1 MKYTD
6 NRQVFKWNVGECG
19 IPYLSSNMLDEL
31 GYPNL
36 YTTRY
41 RNWDASKGTG
51 AQGLRVAY
59 MKGEDVAEAR
69 SVISKNLGAL
79 AENMGS
85 DLDHLVVTHQLHTAN
100 VKMIGADDLGYWKSV
115 EIEDGID
122 GLITD
127 VPGACLVVYGAD
139 CPSIYIVDPVKHAIG
154 LVHAGWKG
162 TFGKIPEAAIAM
174 MQSAYG
180 CNPADMYA
188 AIGPSI
194 CEDCYEMGDEIYD
207 MLAEQWGKEDADLLM
222 KRHPA
227 LSGKQDTSDKNEAHQ
242 DSGKYHL
249 DLWQANRLTLERA
262 GIPTDHIEVTN
273 LCTCCNADE
282 FYSYRAHKMENEQ
295 AAMLVNGDGVN
306 CR

>member
-6 NRQVFKWNVGECG
+6 NRQVFKWNEETESG
-19 IPYLSSNMLDEL
+19 IPYVSFHMLDEL

-41 RNWDASKGTG
+41 MNWDAASGTG
-51 AQGLRVAY
+51 EKGIRVAY
-59 MKGEDVAEAR
+59 MKGEDVTEAR
-69 SVISKNLGAL
+69 TVISKSLGAL
-79 AENMGS
+79 AGDLGS

-100 VKMIGADDLGYWKSV
+100 VKKLNAGDLGYWKSV

-122 GLITD
+122 GLVTD

-162 TFGKIPEAAIAM
+162 TFGKIPEVAIAM

-180 CNPADMYA
+180 SNPADMYA

-194 CEDCYEMGDEIYD
+194 CENCYEMGDEIYD
-207 MLAEQWGKEDADLLM
+207 MLAAQWSKEDADLLM
-222 KRHPA
+222 KRHPNA
-227 LSGKQDTSDKNEAHQ
+227 DASQ
-242 DSGKYHL
+242 GKYHL

-262 GIPTDHIEVTN
+262 GIPADHIEVTN
-273 LCTCCNADE
+273 ICTCCNVDD

-295 AAMLVNGDGVN
+295 AAMLVNGGGQA
-306 CR
+306 

>member
-6 NRQVFKWNVGECG
+6 NRQVFTWNEETQSG
-19 IPYLSSNMLDEL
+19 IPYVSFRMLDEL

-41 RNWDASKGTG
+41 RNWDKAKGTG
-51 AQGLRVAY
+51 AKGIRIAY

-69 SVISKNLGAL
+69 SVISKNLGLL
-79 AENMGS
+79 AEDMGS
-85 DLDHLVVTHQLHTAN
+85 NLNHLVVTHQLHTAN
-100 VKMIGADDLGYWKSV
+100 VKMIGEEDLGYWKSV

-122 GLITD
+122 GLVTN
-127 VPGACLVVYGAD
+127 VPNACLVVYGAD

-180 CNPADMYA
+180 SNPADMYA

-207 MLAEQWGKEDADLLM
+207 MLAEQWGMEDAELLM
-222 KRHPA
+222 KRH
-227 LSGKQDTSDKNEAHQ
+227 E
-242 DSGKYHL
+242 SGKYHL

-262 GIPTDHIEVTN
+262 GVPSNHIEVTN
-273 LCTCCNADE
+273 ICTCCNVDD

-295 AAMLVNGDGVN
+295 AAMLVNRGG
-306 CR
+306 RT

>member
-6 NRQVFKWNVGECG
+6 NRQVFTWNEVTQSG
-19 IPYLSSNMLDEL
+19 IPYVSFRMLDEL

-41 RNWDASKGTG
+41 QNWDKTKGTG
-51 AQGLRVAY
+51 AKGIRVAY

-79 AENMGS
+79 AEDMGS
-85 DLDHLVVTHQLHTAN
+85 NLDHLVVTHQLHTAN
-100 VKMIGADDLGYWKSV
+100 VKMIGEDDLGYWKSV

-122 GLITD
+122 GLITN
-127 VPGACLVVYGAD
+127 VPNACLVVYGAD

-162 TFGKIPEAAIAM
+162 TFGKIPEVAIAM

-180 CNPADMYA
+180 SNPADMYA

-207 MLAEQWGKEDADLLM
+207 MLAEQWSKEDAGLLM

-227 LSGKQDTSDKNEAHQ
+227 SQEPDASDKNDIYPGQ
-242 DSGKYHL
+242 GKYHL
-249 DLWQANRLTLERA
+249 DLWTANRLTLERA

-273 LCTCCNADE
+273 LCTCCNVDD

-295 AAMLVNGDGVN
+295 AALLVNRGG
-306 CR
+306 RT